1 MRNELLRL
9 AVFFGR
15 LQEKWHFSNSVL
27 EPLDGFKNSEV
38 KLGLMFKFPFQNF
51 SIDIKNFE

>member
-15 LQEKWHFSNSVL
+15 LHEKWHFSNSVL

-38 KLGLMFKFPFQNF
+38 KLGIRLDVQVPLPELFN
-51 SIDIKNFE
+51 

>member
-1 MRNELLRL
+1 MWTMRNELLRL

-15 LQEKWHFSNSVL
+15 LHEKWHFSNSVL

-38 KLGLMFKFPFQNF
+38 KLGIRLDVQVPLPELFN
-51 SIDIKNFE
+51 